1 MSIGKCVA
9 QIEFLSRTEQK
20 SQSSLYLVIA
30 TNVWEEY
37 MTCGFEYPYEILSLR
52 CKRWHNFWSKYTLY
66 KAAV

>member
-30 TNVWEEY
+30 TNVWKECIN
-37 MTCGFEYPYEILSLR
+37 CGFEYQYTILSLR
-52 CKRWHNFWSKYTLY
+52 CKRWHILWSKYTLY